1 MRRLQDWPD
10 YRKCIATIPRVTGVY
25 TTNLYAGSEQLED
38 WCKSGSLNVIEK
50 EGAVLLLRSNRDF
63 KHVYHVAKDA
73 SALTAA
79 LINLPAGTYT
89 TDLVGQGAALDELS
103 EPYAAAGFARYAF
116 LCRMTLTQ
124 PPTVQSENCTAVAI
138 PEVALAK
145 HAPEISALLERL
157 LDRFSEPPPSLLDL
171 EQSAEAGQ
179 LLFVRRGEA
188 VAGMLMYELRGQLA
202 HLRLWHVDA
211 TARGEGVGRQLMAAF
226 FARTSTAQ
234 RKILWVIGDNTRS
247 INIYR
252 HYGFMEDGLLD
263 QIMLLRK
270 ESL

>member
-1 MRRLQDWPD
+1 MRRLQDWRD
-10 YRKCIATIPRVTGVY
+10 YRKCIATIPRVTGAY

-38 WCKSGSLNVIEK
+38 WCKSGSLHVSEK

-63 KHVYHVAKDA
+63 QHVYHVAKDV
-73 SALTAA
+73 SALAAA
-79 LINLPAGTYT
+79 LIDLPAGTYT
-89 TDLVGQGAALDELS
+89 TDLVGQGTALDELS

-124 PPTVQSENCTAVAI
+124 PPIVQSENYPAVAI

-157 LDRFSEPPPSLLDL
+157 LDRFSEPPPSLSEL
-171 EQSAEAGQ
+171 EQSAQAGQ

-211 TARGEGVGRQLMAAF
+211 NARGEGVGRQLMAAF
-226 FARTSTAQ
+226 FARTLTAR

-247 INIYR
+247 IDIYR
-252 HYGFMEDGLLD
+252 HYGFVEDGLLD